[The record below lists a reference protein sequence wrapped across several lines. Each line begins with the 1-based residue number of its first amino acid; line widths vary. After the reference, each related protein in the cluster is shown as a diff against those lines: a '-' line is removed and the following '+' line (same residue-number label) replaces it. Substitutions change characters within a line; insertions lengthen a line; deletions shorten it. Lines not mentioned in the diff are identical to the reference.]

1 MIPAIHQQATEATAP
16 PQRGELD
23 TTRLIKSNTNS
34 TNITPKTSAGAQTL
48 SFLWCI
54 FSASM
59 PEFLTG
65 LGGSNQIKLGQHG
78 LLISHLT
85 QLLTQAP
92 GASEPRSM

>member
-1 MIPAIHQQATEATAP
+1 MTSAIHQQATEAAAP

-34 TNITPKTSAGAQTL
+34 TNITHHFGA
-48 SFLWCI
+48 SFLLVP
-54 FSASM
+54 ASM

-78 LLISHLT
+78 FLISHLT
-85 QLLTQAP
+85 QLLLTQAP
-92 GASEPRSM
+92 EASEPWPM